1 MAVYTLCDVFYRI
14 KWLAL
19 RHFQMHLPVSP
30 KERYIIYFWHI
41 TQTPPV
47 LEIAIVFFYFKRN
60 WRTCDYSQNLGI
72 YIWFALR
79 CKAGWGISYLLSMQ
93 NVLFMY
99 THLHLTHLACVYTM
113 CHQISEKNQS
123 NCNKDSET

>member
-1 MAVYTLCDVFYRI
+1 MAVCTLCDVFYRI

-47 LEIAIVFFYFKRN
+47 LEIAIVSFFTLNVIEEHVTIHK
-60 WRTCDYSQNLGI
+60 TLV

-79 CKAGWGISYLLSMQ
+79 CKAGWGISYLLSKM
-93 NVLFMY
+93 FY
-99 THLHLTHLACVYTM
+99 SCTI
-113 CHQISEKNQS
+113 ISPWHISPVFTQCAIRFQKKNQS
-123 NCNKDSET
+123 DCNKDSET